1 MQADDR
7 PRRYYVA
14 RLPQE
19 KHDLLRDLRKWS
31 VQETDRYGAF
41 LQLAPYIQALEDEDF
56 PVEVL
61 DPIRLAIPAE
71 IDQLLKVKSKA
82 IDKSY
87 LKVLIRAAEKWTADR
102 QAERE
107 AEEREREADKRS
119 RQRRQRSRQRRWTN
133 DDLTI

>member
-41 LQLAPYIQALEDEDF
+41 LQLAPYIQALADEDF
-56 PVEVL
+56 AVEVL
-61 DPIRLAIPAE
+61 DPIRLAIPIE

-87 LKVLIRAAEKWTADR
+87 IQVLIRAAEKWTADR

-107 AEEREREADKRS
+107 AKSEADNQDSETDK
-119 RQRRQRSRQRRWTN
+119 
-133 DDLTI
+133 